1 MRDKYR
7 LLTPGPTPMPEEA
20 RLAMARDMVH
30 HRKTPF
36 KKLLRDIQGNLQ
48 LLFATRQPVLPLTCS
63 GTGAM
68 VAAVTNCFT
77 PGEKVLVVEAGKFGE
92 RWSEIAENHG
102 LRTTCIRKEWGRSVT
117 PQEVAQALDSEPD
130 ITGVLVQA
138 SETSTGALHP
148 IEELGR
154 LTRERETLLVVDGI
168 SAVGVS
174 PCPMDAWHIDC
185 LLTGSQKGL
194 MLPPGLAFVCLSQK
208 AWDKADKIPNK
219 PFYFNLPAERDNA
232 MAGQTLFTPA
242 VSLLVGLDVTLRLFM
257 GDDPKAGLDALY
269 AKQWALTALTRTGL
283 EAMGLELLARDLYT
297 WGLTSVLLPSG
308 VDGQKLLQRA
318 AEDHGV
324 IMAGGQGRLKGRIV
338 RIGHMGHVDWG
349 DLCAGLHAFAKA
361 YIACGGHIGC
371 RDYMEQ
377 GMAAYEQALN
387 LWPETL

>member
-1 MRDKYR
+1 MREKYR

-30 HRKTPF
+30 HRKPPF
-36 KKLLRDIQGNLQ
+36 KKLLREIQGNLQ

-68 VAAVTNCFT
+68 VAAVANCFT

-92 RWSEIAENHG
+92 RWGEIADNHG
-102 LRTTCIRKEWGRSVT
+102 LRTTYIRKEWGRSVT
-117 PQEVAQALDSEPD
+117 PQEVAQALDKEPD
-130 ITGVLVQA
+130 VAGVLVQA

-148 IEELGR
+148 IAELGR

-208 AWDKADKIPNK
+208 AWDKADTVPHK

-257 GDDPKAGLDALY
+257 GDDPKAGLDALH

-283 EAMGLELLARDLYT
+283 EAMGLELLARDLFT

-318 AEDHGV
+318 ADDHGV

-361 YIACGGHIGC
+361 YTACGGHIGC